1 MSRPSKRLSI
11 RSIRIQSVPGSDSKS
26 MHVKTRII
34 NGEKSVEIKA
44 LIDSGTQGN
53 FMDEEF
59 AKKHR
64 ILNIRLKKEI
74 RVSNVDESPNKSG
87 PIRFET

>member
-1 MSRPSKRLSI
+1 
-11 RSIRIQSVPGSDSKS
+11 

-34 NGEKSVEIKA
+34 NGEKSIEIKA
-44 LIDSGTQGN
+44 LIDSGAQGN
-53 FMDEEF
+53 FTDEQFGKE
-59 AKKHR
+59 HQ
-64 ILNIRLKKEI
+64 IPIVRLKKEI